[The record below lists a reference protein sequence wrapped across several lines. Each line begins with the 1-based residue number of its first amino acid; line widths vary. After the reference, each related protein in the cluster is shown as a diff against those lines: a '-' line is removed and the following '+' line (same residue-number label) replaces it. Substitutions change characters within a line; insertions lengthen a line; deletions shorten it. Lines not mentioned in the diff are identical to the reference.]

1 MTWAVPELQME
12 LPLGM
17 VIREDIDGVFVQCL
31 WCGEEQVYSA
41 SGPRAE
47 TIIAGAKQHRV
58 ACFTR
63 RYVERMRGRIRD

>member
-1 MTWAVPELQME
+1 ME

-41 SGPRAE
+41 SGPTAE
-47 TIIAGAKQHRV
+47 TILTSAKTHRAQCYVRRWTERTVGANH
-58 ACFTR
+58 
-63 RYVERMRGRIRD
+63 D